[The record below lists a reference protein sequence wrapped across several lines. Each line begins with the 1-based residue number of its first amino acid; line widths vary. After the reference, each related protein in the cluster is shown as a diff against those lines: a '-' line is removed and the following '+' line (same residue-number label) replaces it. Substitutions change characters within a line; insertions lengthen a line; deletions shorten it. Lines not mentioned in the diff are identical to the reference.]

1 MPKGT
6 KPMTTT
12 WSMKKKPSGELHG
25 RLNAQG
31 HEQQEGMH
39 YFADS
44 IAAPVT
50 NPMPIRIVLTM
61 LGVNP
66 GWIAFVIDV
75 EGAFLQGRFT
85 NGEELYIKVSE
96 GFEHYYEEDV
106 VLLLNI
112 PIDGTKQA
120 VEFFYKALV

>member
-1 MPKGT
+1 MY
-6 KPMTTT
+6 
-12 WSMKKKPSGELHG
+12 
-25 RLNAQG
+25 
-31 HEQQEGMH
+31 

-44 IAAPVT
+44 IAVPVI
-50 NPMPIRIVLTM
+50 NPVLIRIVLTL
-61 LGVNP
+61 LGMNHD
-66 GWIAFVIDV
+66 WIAEVIDV

-120 VEFFYKALV
+120 VAFFYKALV